1 MVIDRAIRG
10 TRSAPA
16 VPLRALVGEARSVIE
31 QVSSGLLDQHLAPL
45 RRAEMRDQR
54 RPSVVYAIDQRA
66 QHIARGL

>member
-1 MVIDRAIRG
+1 M
-10 TRSAPA
+10 
-16 VPLRALVGEARSVIE
+16 IE
-31 QVSSGLLDQHLAPL
+31 QVSSGQLDQHLAPL